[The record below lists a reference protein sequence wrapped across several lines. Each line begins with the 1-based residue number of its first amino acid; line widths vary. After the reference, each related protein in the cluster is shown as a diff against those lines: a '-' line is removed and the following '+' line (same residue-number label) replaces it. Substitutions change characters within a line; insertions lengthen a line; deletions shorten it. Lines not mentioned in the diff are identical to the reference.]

1 MNKKLLSLIAAISV
15 TLYSSSVSAMAIP
28 SHSIVI
34 GNKAYSIDY
43 VVNPSNYGEINSQM
57 LNASNVYY
65 VVNSS
70 NIKDLFTN
78 EYVSTNV
85 IDSTSTI
92 TYTDKNGEQYIARS
106 GSDSLEHVVGAFT
119 ATAKV
124 EIGNG
129 LNLIKKITVNSTS
142 IPDVNYF
149 KISGSSYIKSVGSSL
164 QITSDQSNATVYF
177 YNDLAGNKLI
187 ATGTLDIS
195 NSTGTIPA
203 NISNLQYA
211 VGNTSG
217 NINNLGLVASDDDN
231 QWIYYKGTGGNLF
244 RIKSDGVDRTQLTVA
259 HDAQYINVVGNE
271 LYYVHTNPAT
281 GTTPA
286 ATGVYKMAV
295 DGSDAAP
302 IMSGTRNVGTMGN
315 LVFSTSAGMEDVI
328 VAGDWIY
335 YINSTD
341 KCLYRQ
347 NVNGYSNQRMSN
359 DKYTDINIVKNSIY
373 AVNQSDNNSI
383 YKIDLGNGSSTFL
396 ATRVSDV
403 QAKHLNIVGNY
414 MYYRNYADNEKLYR
428 MNITG
433 DGNKKLCDDMAL
445 NINVCGDTIYYKNH
459 SDADKLYKI
468 GADGTGGQIVLS
480 SNQTKGTKL
489 SNDVVEYVNAIDPNA
504 YYAPSTLKTLTSI
517 SKDGSGKT
525 TMK

>member
-1 MNKKLLSLIAAISV
+1 MNKKILSLIAAISV
-15 TLYSSSVSAMAIP
+15 ALYSSSVSAMAIP
-28 SHSIVI
+28 SHSIVV

-43 VVNPSNYGEINSQM
+43 VVNPANYGEINSQM
-57 LNASNVYY
+57 LNSSNVYY
-65 VVNSS
+65 VVNS
-70 NIKDLFTN
+70 NTIKDLFTN

-85 IDSTSTI
+85 IDSISTI
-92 TYTDKNGEQYIARS
+92 TYIDRNGEQYIARS
-106 GSDSLEHVVGAFT
+106 GSDSLEHIVGAFT

-129 LNLIKKITVNSTS
+129 VNLIKKITVNSTS

-149 KISGSSYIKSVGSSL
+149 KISGSSYIKPVGNPL
-164 QITSDQSNATVYF
+164 QITSSQSSVTVYF
-177 YNDLAGNKLI
+177 YNDSAGNKLI

-195 NSTGTIPA
+195 NSTGSIPT

-211 VGNTSG
+211 VGNSSG
-217 NINNLGLVASDDDN
+217 NINNLGLAASDADN
-231 QWIYYKGTGGNLF
+231 QWIYYRGTGGDLF
-244 RIKSDGVDRTQLTVA
+244 RIKTDGVDRTQLTVS
-259 HDAQYINVVGNE
+259 HDAQYINVVGNQ
-271 LYYVHTNPAT
+271 LYYVHTNAAT
-281 GTTPA
+281 RTTPA
-286 ATGVYKMAV
+286 VTGVYKMSV

-315 LVFSTSAGMEDVI
+315 LIFSTSSGMEDVI

-341 KCLYRQ
+341 KGLYRA
-347 NVNGYSNQRMSN
+347 NINGYSNQRIGS

-373 AVNQSDNNSI
+373 VVNQSDNNSI
-383 YKIDLGNGSSTFL
+383 YKVDLGNGVGAFT
-396 ATRVSDV
+396 ATKVSDV
-403 QAKHLNIVGNY
+403 QAKHLNVVGNY

-428 MNITG
+428 MSITG
-433 DGNKKLCDDMAL
+433 DENKKLCDDMAL

-459 SDADKLYKI
+459 SDADKLYEI

-480 SNQTKGTKL
+480 LNQTKGTKL
-489 SNDVVEYVNAIDPNA
+489 SNDVVEYVNAIDPNV
-504 YYAPSTLKTLTSI
+504 YYAPSNLKTLTSI